1 MIADIWYA
9 CNAFCLWFNTF
20 FAIPSTIIFFAVAV
34 LLTIKTGFLQLRGLP
49 RFLSLLSGGF
59 SRKEEHDAKGR
70 VTTISTFHAL
80 FAAMASTI
88 GMGNVVGPSVA
99 IMVGGPGALFW
110 LLVYIFFGA
119 ASKFTEVTFALYSRI
134 ETPRGIIGGP
144 MQYLK
149 LVSPRLAFWYTS
161 VMIFLFMSWSSLQS
175 NTLASV
181 LAFEGVDPLI
191 VGVSLALVTVVVLSG
206 GAKRVGDVASKLVP
220 LMFVLYV
227 VFSLGILLRD
237 IEKLRYAIELVFRHA
252 FTASA
257 PLGGFAGATLLQAMQ
272 AGIYRSILITEAGT
286 GTSSI
291 PHAMADT
298 KSPVDQGLLA
308 MFSMVSDAILSSL
321 SGLMVLVTGVW
332 LVGSFRS
339 TLIYEAFKLNSS
351 PLGNYVLLG
360 SIALFVITT
369 VIGNTFNGTQSFASL
384 TKSRWLKGYITVSA
398 LAMCT
403 GALLPVQFMWNIMD
417 VLMTLVVIPNLIG
430 IVILAFKLPQVLRL
444 TRS

>member
-1 MIADIWYA
+1 MIANIWYA

-34 LLTIKTGFLQLRGLP
+34 ILTIRTGFLQFRGLP
-49 RFLSLLSGGF
+49 RFISLLSGGVK
-59 SRKEEHDAKGR
+59 RKQEHDAKGH

-119 ASKFTEVTFALYSRI
+119 ASKFTEVTLALYSRV

-181 LAFEGVDPLI
+181 LSFEGVDPLL
-191 VGVSLALVTVVVLSG
+191 VGVTLALVTVVVLSG

-237 IEKLRYAIELVFRHA
+237 IEKLRYAIQLVWRHA
-252 FTASA
+252 FSGSA

-351 PLGNYVLLG
+351 PLGNYVLVG

-384 TKSRWLKGYITVSA
+384 TQSRWLKGYITLSA
-398 LAMCT
+398 LAIGA

-444 TRS
+444 NR